1 MTLADMISTDETLFI
16 CDLAETY
23 GIYDYRQLP
32 LRKVAAFAVGLREN
46 SRIRQK
52 MEGAPADQTTIL
64 LASISDRLGLILSC
78 LNGRDAPES
87 IVECIFGN
95 TREKKT
101 MISVYET
108 PEEFLRER
116 YGG

>member
-52 MEGAPADQTTIL
+52 MEGVPAESTTIL
-64 LASISDRLGLILSC
+64 LAGIADRLGLIIAALQ
-78 LNGRDAPES
+78 GADAPRS
-87 IVECIFGN
+87 IVDCIFG
-95 TREKKT
+95 TYEEKEKPVKAYDT
-101 MISVYET
+101 A
-108 PEEFLRER
+108 EEFLKER